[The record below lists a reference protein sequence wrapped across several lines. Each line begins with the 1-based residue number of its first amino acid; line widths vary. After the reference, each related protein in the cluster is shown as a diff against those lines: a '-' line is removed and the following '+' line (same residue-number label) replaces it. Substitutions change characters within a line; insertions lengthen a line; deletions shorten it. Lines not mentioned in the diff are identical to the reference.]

1 MEDTL
6 FVIPARGGSKGIPKK
21 NIKLLGGNPLIQYA
35 LETARNFT
43 SDENICVT
51 TDNDEIIEVLKLF
64 NYSVPFKRP
73 DLLASDTAGTYEV
86 LLHALDF
93 YKQMGR
99 NYMKLI
105 LLQPTSPFRK
115 PIHVEEANQLFS
127 IELDMVVSVKESH
140 ANPYFSLV
148 EEDEN
153 GYIQK
158 SKPSTFSRRQDAP
171 NVYEYNG
178 AVYIINVTSLRKSPL
193 SAFTKVKKYVMDDI
207 HSLDLDNPL
216 DWEFCEFLLEKK
228 YV

>member
-64 NYSVPFKRP
+64 NYSVPFKRTEI
-73 DLLASDTAGTYEV
+73 LASDTAGTYEV

-99 NYMKLI
+99 NYSKLI